1 MALIRKDPY
10 LAYNFLVEIEG
21 IEAGGFSDVSGLR
34 TEMEVHDYREGG
46 QNEYIHKLP
55 GPIRYP
61 SNLTLKRGLADLD
74 LLWTWY
80 HSIMQGFVSRQNIT
94 VLLLNSVRE
103 PKRAWS
109 FAGAYPVRWVGP
121 ELRGGRA
128 EVAVE
133 TLEFV
138 HHGLLLSL

>member
-10 LAYNFLVEIEG
+10 LAYNFLVEIGG

-55 GPIRYP
+55 GPTRYP
-61 SNLTLKRGLADLD
+61 SNLTLKRGMADLD
-74 LLWTWY
+74 LLWAWY
-80 HSIMQGFVSRQNIT
+80 QSVVQGFILRQNIT

-103 PKRAWS
+103 PRRAWS
-109 FAGAYPVRWVGP
+109 FTGAYPVRWIGP
-121 ELRGGRA
+121 ELRGSSA

-138 HHGLLLSL
+138 HQGLLLSL